1 MYMLLRK
8 ILVTGAA
15 ASLLLLPGCAG
26 SAKDTSSG
34 GGSGGG
40 GMIPQLNLPAE
51 VDASVGSL
59 VNYNP
64 YSAKPATQT
73 WLYEPLM
80 MQNSLD
86 CKVAPWL
93 ATSYSWES
101 ADKLVFTIRKGVK
114 FADGSAFSAK
124 DVAFTF
130 NLAKK
135 YPAMDLAG
143 VWNDTFGAHA
153 TSVTAQGDK
162 VVFQFSGP
170 AAPKFPWI
178 IGQKILSAK
187 HYGNVGDPTKYID
200 KKPNGTG
207 PFKVGSFN
215 GRQLVLVRRSDY
227 WQASKVKVSKLV
239 LEGQPDA
246 TQALLQLRTGK
257 LDFYSGEIPNPRKA
271 FVASNPK
278 INHVW
283 YAPNGVTA
291 LAPNLKKAPFND
303 VKFREAMAY
312 AINKQDATLKATYN
326 MMHVAS
332 QSGLVM
338 PLRESML
345 PTPYTAENTVLP
357 FDLTK
362 AGQLLDEAGYK
373 KGAGG
378 LRTNKDGSPLTIK
391 FAVQAGWIDY
401 EAMADSITASFK
413 KLGLNVKE
421 IKSPPDSVDLQK
433 KTGNFDMMVNFVGSG
448 CDYANGLGATL
459 ASDQFPTKSEVK
471 GNVERFSDPAV
482 NQAVKTLQSSTDPA
496 AVKTQVGVLAKA
508 MMTQYPVMP
517 ILYAPARGIYRT
529 DKAVGWPTE
538 KDPYAN
544 PQDAILL
551 IMTHLRPAK

>member
-1 MYMLLRK
+1 MLLRK

>member
-1 MYMLLRK
+1 MSLRK

-15 ASLLLLPGCAG
+15 ASLLLAPACAG
-26 SAKDTSSG
+26 NSGEGSSTKG
-34 GGSGGG
+34 GN
-40 GMIPQLNLPAE
+40 GMIPQLSLPAE

-64 YSAKPATQT
+64 YSAKPATTT

-93 ATSYSWES
+93 ATSYAWEG
-101 ADKLVFTIRKGVK
+101 AQKLVFTIRKGVK
-114 FADGSAFSAK
+114 FADGSALSAK

-143 VWNDTFGAHA
+143 VWNDTFGGHA
-153 TSVTAQGDK
+153 NSVTAQGDK
-162 VVFQFSGP
+162 VTFEFSGP
-170 AAPKFPWI
+170 AAPKFTGI
-178 IGQKILSAK
+178 IGQKILPEK
-187 HYGNVGDPTKYID
+187 QYGSVGDPTKYVD

-215 GRQLVLVRRSDY
+215 GRRLELVRRTDY
-227 WQASKVKVSKLV
+227 WQAPKVKVQRLV

-257 LDFYSGEIPNPRKA
+257 LDFYSGEIPNPEKA

-278 INHVW
+278 VNHVW
-283 YAPNGVTA
+283 YAPNGITA

-326 MMHVAS
+326 IMHVAS

-345 PTPYTAENTVLP
+345 PQPYTAKNTTLP
-357 FDLTK
+357 FDLAK

-373 KGAGG
+373 KGKGG
-378 LRTNKDGSPLTIK
+378 FRTNKDGSPLAIK

-401 EAMADSITASFK
+401 EAMADSITTTFK
-413 KLGLNVKE
+413 QLGLNVKE
-421 IKSPPDSVDLQK
+421 VKSPPDSVDLLK
-433 KTGNFDMMVNFVGSG
+433 KTGQFDMMVNFVGSG

-459 ASDQFPTKSEVK
+459 ETAQFPTKTEVK

-482 NQAVKTLQSSTDPA
+482 DKAVKALQGATDPA
-496 AVKTQVGVLAKA
+496 EVKTHVGVLAQA
-508 MMTQYPVMP
+508 MMTDYPVMP
-517 ILYAPARGIYRT
+517 ILYAPARGIFRT

-544 PQDAILL
+544 PQDNILL
-551 IMTHLRPAK
+551 IMTHLEPAK

>member
-1 MYMLLRK
+1 MLLRK

-26 SAKDTSSG
+26 SAKDAA
-34 GGSGGG
+34 SGGG
-40 GMIPQLNLPAE
+40 GGGKSGMIPVLNLPAE

-86 CKVAPWL
+86 CKVTQWL
-93 ATSYSWES
+93 ATDYKWEGS
-101 ADKLVFTIRKGVK
+101 DKLIFTIRKGVK
-114 FADGSAFSAK
+114 FADGSELTAR

-130 NLAKK
+130 NLTKR

-162 VVFQFSGP
+162 VTFQFSG
-170 AAPKFPWI
+170 AAVPKFQGI
-178 IGQKILSAK
+178 ISQKILPEKKYAS
-187 HYGNVGDPTKYID
+187 VGDPTKYID
-200 KKPNGTG
+200 KNPNGTG

-215 GRQLVLVRRSDY
+215 GRRLELVRRADY

-246 TQALLQLRTGK
+246 TQALLQLRSGK

-271 FVASNPK
+271 FVSSNPK
-278 INHVW
+278 LNHVW
-283 YAPNGVTA
+283 YAPNGITA

-338 PLRESML
+338 PNRESML
-345 PTPYTAENTVLP
+345 PEPYTAENTTLP
-357 FDLTK
+357 LDLAK
-362 AGQLLDEAGYK
+362 AGKLLDAAGYK
-373 KGAGG
+373 KGADGF
-378 LRTNKDGSPLTIK
+378 RTNKDGSPLTIK
-391 FAVQAGWIDY
+391 FSVQAGWIDY
-401 EAMADSITASFK
+401 EAMADSITASFR

-421 IKSPPDSVDLQK
+421 VKSPPDTVDLAK
-433 KTGNFDMMVNFVGSG
+433 KTGQFDMMINFVGSG

-459 ASDQFPTKSEVK
+459 ETAQIPTKSEVR

-482 NQAVKTLQSSTDPA
+482 DQAVKSLQATTGPA
-496 AVKTQVGVLAKA
+496 AVKKQVGVLAKT

-551 IMTHLRPAK
+551 IMTNLTPAK

>member
-1 MYMLLRK
+1 MLLRK
-8 ILVTGAA
+8 TLVTGAA
-15 ASLLLLPGCAG
+15 ASLLLLPACAG
-26 SAKDTSSG
+26 KTDEGPPAK
-34 GGSGGG
+34 GGS
-40 GMIPQLNLPAE
+40 GMIPQLSLTSE

-93 ATSYSWES
+93 ATSYSWDG
-101 ADKLVFTIRKGVK
+101 ADKLTFTIRKGVK

-135 YPAMDLAG
+135 YPAMDFAG

-153 TSVTAQGDK
+153 DSVTAQGDK

-170 AAPKFPWI
+170 AAPKFTGI
-178 IGQKILSAK
+178 IGQKILPEK
-187 HYGNVGDPTKYID
+187 QYGSVGDVTKYVD
-200 KKPNGTG
+200 KTPNGTG

-215 GRQLVLVRRSDY
+215 GRRLELVRRTDY
-227 WQASKVKVSKLV
+227 WQASKVKVQKLV

-257 LDFYSGEIPNPRKA
+257 LDFYSGEIPNPEKA

-278 INHVW
+278 VNHVW
-283 YAPNGVTA
+283 YAPNGITA

-303 VKFREAMAY
+303 VKFREALAY

-326 MMHVAS
+326 IMHVAS

-345 PTPYTAENTVLP
+345 PEPYTAKNTVLP
-357 FDLTK
+357 FDLDK
-362 AGQLLDEAGYK
+362 AGQILDEAGYK
-373 KGAGG
+373 KGNGG
-378 LRTNKDGSPLTIK
+378 FRTNKDGSPLAIK

-401 EAMADSITASFK
+401 EAMADSITTTLK
-413 KLGLNVKE
+413 KLGLNIKE
-421 IKSPPDSVDLQK
+421 VKSPPDSVDLQK
-433 KTGNFDMMVNFVGSG
+433 KTGQFDMMVNFVGSG

-459 ASDQFPTKSEVK
+459 ESAQFPTKTEVR

-482 NQAVKTLQSSTDPA
+482 DQAVKALQGATDPTE
-496 AVKTQVGVLAKA
+496 VKKQVGVLAQT
-508 MMTQYPVMP
+508 MMTDYPVMP
-517 ILYAPARGIYRT
+517 ILYAPARGIFRT

-538 KDPYAN
+538 KNPYAN
-544 PQDAILL
+544 PQDNILL
-551 IMTHLRPAK
+551 IMTHLTPAK

>member
-1 MYMLLRK
+1 MLLRK

-15 ASLLLLPGCAG
+15 ASLLLLPSCAG

-34 GGSGGG
+34 GGGGG
-40 GMIPQLNLPAE
+40 GMVPQLNLPAE

-86 CKVAPWL
+86 CKVTPWL
-93 ATSYSWES
+93 AS
-101 ADKLVFTIRKGVK
+101 AYEWDGSDKLVFTIRKGVK
-114 FADGSAFSAK
+114 FADGSELTAR

-130 NLAKK
+130 NLTKK
-135 YPAMDLAG
+135 YPAMDTAA

-162 VVFQFSGP
+162 VTFQFSG
-170 AAPKFPWI
+170 AAVPKFQGI
-178 IGQKILSAK
+178 ISQKILPEKKYAS
-187 HYGNVGDPTKYID
+187 VGDPTKYID
-200 KKPNGTG
+200 KNPNGTG

-215 GRQLVLVRRSDY
+215 GRRLELVRRADY

-246 TQALLQLRTGK
+246 TQALLQLRSGK

-271 FVASNPK
+271 FVSSNPK
-278 INHVW
+278 LNHVW
-283 YAPNGVTA
+283 YAPNGITA
-291 LAPNLKKAPFND
+291 LAPNLKKAPFDD
-303 VKFREAMAY
+303 VKFREALAY
-312 AINKQDATLKATYN
+312 GINKQDATLKATYN

-345 PTPYTAENTVLP
+345 PEPYTAENTVLP

-362 AGQLLDEAGYK
+362 AGKLLDAAGYK
-373 KGAGG
+373 KGADGF
-378 LRTNKDGSPLTIK
+378 RTNKDGSPLTIK

-401 EAMADSITASFK
+401 EAMADSITASFR
-413 KLGLNVKE
+413 KLGLNIKE
-421 IKSPPDSVDLQK
+421 VKSPPDSVDLAK
-433 KTGNFDMMVNFVGSG
+433 KTGQFDMMINFVGSG

-459 ASDQFPTKSEVK
+459 QTAQIPTKTEVR

-482 NQAVKTLQSSTDPA
+482 DQAVKALQATTSPA
-496 AVKTQVGVLAKA
+496 AVKQQVGVLAKA

-551 IMTHLRPAK
+551 IMTHLEPAK